1 MQGSDQ
7 RFAYNIHFKLRKS
20 LLVTAVRQ
28 GSSLANSAMLVPPN
42 VSVTVLN
49 RGKGYRWDCYGGNGY
64 WWNRY
69 VSYRSSC
76 ADQPGKPHCEVDNDH
91 CNTSQYQQDIVD
103 KYTTVAP
110 KGSIAKLLGSL
121 IVSRIIV
128 AWSLWRVIIEVRHS
142 VTICRHAVW
151 QCSIDY
157 NMPAGYVLWA
167 LVQHNNL

>member
-1 MQGSDQ
+1 VLSHCKFGVYTRFPTFYSDQ
-7 RFAYNIHFKLRKS
+7 RFTYNIRKS
-20 LLVTAVRQ
+20 LLVTTVRQ
-28 GSSLANSAMLVPPN
+28 GSSLANGAMLVPPK

-91 CNTSQYQQDIVD
+91 CNTSQYQQEVVD
-103 KYTTVAP
+103 KYTTVTP

-128 AWSLWRVIIEVRHS
+128 AGSLWRVS
-142 VTICRHAVW
+142 
-151 QCSIDY
+151 
-157 NMPAGYVLWA
+157 GK
-167 LVQHNNL
+167 